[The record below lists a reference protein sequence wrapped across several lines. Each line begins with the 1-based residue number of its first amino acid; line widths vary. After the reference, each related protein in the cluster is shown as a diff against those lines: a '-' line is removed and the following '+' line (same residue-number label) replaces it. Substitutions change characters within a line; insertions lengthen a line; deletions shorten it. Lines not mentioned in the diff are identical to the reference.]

1 MNWIASVIISCKNNL
16 SNGEEICLIS
26 DGLEKIGIISF
37 NNLSSVILLN
47 LHEFLLTP
55 LTDHHFTSWSWHMQ
69 KHTCTWKLRL
79 FLCGHPQTGKFF
91 TNSQKLQQL
100 NTAHHH
106 QINDSVVIYHLF
118 IDMLEKELMMEILQ
132 YYSVNK
138 RPLYRL
144 W

>member
-1 MNWIASVIISCKNNL
+1 MVKKCVI
-16 SNGEEICLIS
+16 IS

-55 LTDHHFTSWSWHMQ
+55 LTDHHFTSWSWHMH

-106 QINDSVVIYHLF
+106 QINDSVVVYHLF
-118 IDMLEKELMMEILQ
+118 IDVLEKELMMEIFQ
-132 YYSVNK
+132 YYSVK
-138 RPLYRL
+138 KMPLYRL

>member
-37 NNLSSVILLN
+37 NNLSSVIL
-47 LHEFLLTP
+47 P
-55 LTDHHFTSWSWHMQ
+55 LTDHHFTSWSWHMH

-100 NTAHHH
+100 NTTHHH
-106 QINDSVVIYHLF
+106 QINDSLSSLPLIHRCVRKR
-118 IDMLEKELMMEILQ
+118 IDDGNIAVL
-132 YYSVNK
+132 
-138 RPLYRL
+138 
-144 W
+144 

>member
-55 LTDHHFTSWSWHMQ
+55 LTDHHFTSWSWHMH
-69 KHTCTWKLRL
+69 KHVHESLDFSYVVTHKL
-79 FLCGHPQTGKFF
+79 
-91 TNSQKLQQL
+91 
-100 NTAHHH
+100 
-106 QINDSVVIYHLF
+106 
-118 IDMLEKELMMEILQ
+118 
-132 YYSVNK
+132 VNFSLIHK
-138 RPLYRL
+138 NYNN
-144 W
+144 

>member
-100 NTAHHH
+100 NTTHHH
-106 QINDSVVIYHLF
+106 QINDSLSSLPLIQYL
-118 IDMLEKELMMEILQ
+118 LEKELMMEILQ

-138 RPLYRL
+138 MPYRL